1 MFEWNGASAYWGHD
15 VKKRFWQAHAQ
26 DGLLAA
32 QIKVLNRLLD
42 AGPEDFE
49 GKLNAR
55 KYMSIAGAAKT
66 KTKQKQQDIYKSCRK
81 VMYR

>member
-1 MFEWNGASAYWGHD
+1 
-15 VKKRFWQAHAQ
+15 
-26 DGLLAA
+26 
-32 QIKVLNRLLD
+32 VLNRLLD